1 MTEIHLLLREG
12 ERGRDLDREDI
23 KQDLARADTLISLGD
38 RLVASQRDH
47 IANFERNG
55 MECVKAKEL
64 LAMFEELRLI
74 HIGDRER
81 LRRKLDAQ
89 D

>member
-1 MTEIHLLLREG
+1 MTETHLLLRAE
-12 ERGRDLDREDI
+12 ERGRDLDRDDI
-23 KQDLARADTLISLGD
+23 TQNLAQADTLIALGA

-47 IANFERNG
+47 IAYLERNG
-55 MECVKAKEL
+55 MDCAKAKEL

-74 HIGDRER
+74 HMGDRER